1 MLDKIP
7 FSNIKIHA
15 PEQLH
20 PSSSGLQK
28 RSDAVVSFGK
38 KERTR
43 EPQGGEASRKKE
55 GERERE
61 IERERAR
68 ERERK
73 RTRQRDTERERERRG
88 IYIYTYIH
96 ISNSHIYT
104 YRGYFLCENGD
115 LTTVK

>member
-38 KERTR
+38 KERPR

-68 ERERK
+68 ERERE
-73 RTRQRDTERERERRG
+73 REQDRETQRERESDAAY
-88 IYIYTYIH
+88 IYIYIHTYFQF
-96 ISNSHIYT
+96 T
-104 YRGYFLCENGD
+104 YLYIPGIFL
-115 LTTVK
+115 V